1 MRRGRHAVPNMT
13 LRPSGST
20 SVTHHIIDAERR
32 DAKAVQVDRNAPW
45 FSILK

>member
-20 SVTHHIIDAERR
+20 SVTTTSSTLNGETPRLSKWIETPRGSR
-32 DAKAVQVDRNAPW
+32 
-45 FSILK
+45 S